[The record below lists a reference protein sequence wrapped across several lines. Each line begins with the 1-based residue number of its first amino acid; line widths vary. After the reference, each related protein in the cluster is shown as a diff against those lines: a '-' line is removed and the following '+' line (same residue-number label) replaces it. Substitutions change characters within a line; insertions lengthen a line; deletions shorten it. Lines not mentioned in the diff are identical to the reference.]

1 MTAIGY
7 LRHTQKS
14 GPGPEGLAEQAARIR
29 AHCEGRG
36 WALAE
41 VVTEE
46 RSWWRQGLVG
56 LVDLGQSS
64 RSESAGTVGGDVGGG
79 PGRTGGGDLSDMG
92 TGPGVVPGARGPGGG
107 RGQQLMSLR
116 EVVLAAI
123 QVAPGSLPRDRTLL
137 HADLHPVYVLPR

>member
-56 LVDLGQSS
+56 LVDLVRALEANPRARWVVMSG
-64 RSESAGTVGGDVGGG
+64 EALAELEAETSATW
-79 PGRTGGGDLSDMG
+79 GRVRAWSQ
-92 TGPGVVPGARGPGGG
+92 ARGV
-107 RGQQLMSLR
+107 R
-116 EVVLAAI
+116 VVA
-123 QVAPGSLPRDRTLL
+123 VDNSS
-137 HADLHPVYVLPR
+137 